1 VPLGLLL
8 GKLAAD
14 LAFYP
19 PAILAHKLRV
29 RLLGE

>member
-14 LAFYP
+14 LAFYLP
-19 PAILAHKLRV
+19 TILAYKLCV